1 VPNPII
7 AHLSS
12 EYHPYCTISSEII
25 LRRGVQIAMS
35 TLLEIKS
42 EEEWHQHTASVPSS
56 TLQIISFHAPW
67 AAPCTQMRTIL
78 DTLASSYPVTEP
90 LSTSW
95 VSMNAEEVMDVSD
108 SFDVTA
114 VPYLVL
120 TRNNQVLETVS
131 GSDATKVRAAIE
143 KHAKSSGGPG
153 IGGTTAAANGGS
165 VAKNL
170 STYTPT
176 SADPATAPQY
186 SSGEVKEDKEA
197 LNERLATLVKA
208 APVMLFMKGTPSAPQ
223 CGFSR

>member
-1 VPNPII
+1 
-7 AHLSS
+7 
-12 EYHPYCTISSEII
+12 
-25 LRRGVQIAMS
+25 M
-35 TLLEIKS
+35 EIKT
-42 EEEWHQHTASVPSS
+42 EEEWHKHAASLPPT

-67 AAPCTQMRTIL
+67 AAPCTQMRTVL
-78 DTLASSYPVTEP
+78 ETLASSYPVTDP

-108 SFDVTA
+108 FFDVTA

-120 TRNNQVLETVS
+120 TRNNEVLETVS

-143 KHAKSSGGPG
+143 KHAKAT
-153 IGGTTAAANGGS
+153 GTASRVNGNSTAATAGGS
-165 VAKNL
+165 GAKNL

-176 SADPATAPQY
+176 PTDPATAPEY
-186 SSGEVKEDKEA
+186 ATEEVKEDKEA
-197 LNERLATLVKA
+197 LNKRLATLVKA

>member
-1 VPNPII
+1 
-7 AHLSS
+7 
-12 EYHPYCTISSEII
+12 
-25 LRRGVQIAMS
+25 
-35 TLLEIKS
+35 
-42 EEEWHQHTASVPSS
+42 
-56 TLQIISFHAPW
+56 
-67 AAPCTQMRTIL
+67 
-78 DTLASSYPVTEP
+78 
-90 LSTSW
+90 
-95 VSMNAEEVMDVSD
+95 MNAEEVMDVSD

-131 GSDATKVRAAIE
+131 GSDAAKVRAAIE
-143 KHAKSSGGPG
+143 KQAKSSGGTG
-153 IGGTTAAANGGS
+153 NGGTTAAANSGS

-223 CGFSR
+223 CGFSRYAQCITVKVFNQS